1 MVYLC
6 NNFIIFELINQ
17 KTIQIIKIATII
29 VRVLLGAMMLFAAIS
44 YFFKIG
50 PEQPQPTGDLA
61 TLMAGF
67 MASKY
72 IFPVAKAIELLAG
85 LMLVS
90 GKFVK
95 LGTVLLMPISV
106 NIFLIHLIVSKSDV
120 PISAAILA
128 ANMFLIYAYWSDF
141 KEIVKP

>member
-1 MVYLC
+1 M
-6 NNFIIFELINQ
+6 
-17 KTIQIIKIATII
+17 KIATII
-29 VRVLLGAMMLFAAIS
+29 VRVLLGAMMLFASIS
-44 YFFKIG
+44 YFFDLVG
-50 PEQPQPTGDLA
+50 EQPKPTGDLA

-72 IFPVAKAIELLAG
+72 IFPVAKSIELLAG

-95 LGTVLLMPISV
+95 LGTIILLPINI
-106 NIFLIHLIVSKSDV
+106 NIFLIHMVVTGTDI
-120 PISAAILA
+120 PMAAAILL
-128 ANMFLIYAYWSDF
+128 ANIFLIYANWESY

>member
-1 MVYLC
+1 M
-6 NNFIIFELINQ
+6 
-17 KTIQIIKIATII
+17 KIATII
-29 VRVLLGAMMLFAAIS
+29 VRALLGAMMLFASIS
-44 YFFKIG
+44 YFFDLTGK
-50 PEQPQPTGDLA
+50 QPQPTGDLA

-72 IFPVAKAIELLAG
+72 IFPVAKYIELLSG

-95 LGTVLLMPISV
+95 LGTIILLPISI
-106 NIFLIHLIVSKSDV
+106 NIFLIHMVVTGTDI
-120 PISAAILA
+120 PMAAAILL
-128 ANMFLIYAYWSDF
+128 ANVFLIYANWDSF

>member
-1 MVYLC
+1 
-6 NNFIIFELINQ
+6 
-17 KTIQIIKIATII
+17 
-29 VRVLLGAMMLFAAIS
+29 MLFASIS

-50 PEQPQPTGDLA
+50 PEQPEPTGDLA

-90 GKFVK
+90 GKFVR
-95 LGTVLLMPISV
+95 LGTIILLPISI
-106 NIFLIHLIVSKSDV
+106 NIFLIHVVVTGTDI
-120 PISAAILA
+120 PMAAAILF
-128 ANMFLIYAYWSDF
+128 ANVFLIYANWDSF

>member
-1 MVYLC
+1 M
-6 NNFIIFELINQ
+6 
-17 KTIQIIKIATII
+17 KIATII
-29 VRVLLGAMMLFAAIS
+29 VRVLLGAMMLFASIS
-44 YFFKIG
+44 YFFNLG
-50 PEQPQPTGDLA
+50 EQPAPTGDMA
-61 TLMAGF
+61 TLMGGL

-72 IFPVAKAIELLAG
+72 MFPLVKSIELIAG

-120 PISAAILA
+120 PMSAAILA
-128 ANMFLIYAYWSDF
+128 ANVFLIYAYWNDF
-141 KEIVKP
+141 KEIVKA

>member
-1 MVYLC
+1 M
-6 NNFIIFELINQ
+6 
-17 KTIQIIKIATII
+17 KIATII
-29 VRVLLGAMMLFAAIS
+29 VRVLLGAMMLFASIS
-44 YFFKIG
+44 YFFNLG
-50 PEQPQPTGDLA
+50 EQPEPTGDLA

-90 GKFVK
+90 GKFVR
-95 LGTVLLMPISV
+95 LGTIILLPISI
-106 NIFLIHLIVSKSDV
+106 NIFLIHVVVTGTDI
-120 PISAAILA
+120 PMAAAILF
-128 ANMFLIYAYWSDF
+128 ANVFLIYANWDGF